1 VNRSVGEGEV
11 SPPDDLSDQ
20 VALIGL
26 AFAERWGSNRLLGVL
41 DRIAAGMSRDILL
54 ATAHSGEYADS
65 VGVLDAAIES
75 SGRPQNESLA
85 LLRGVAAGYIRGS
98 SSVRVDLVWSGP
110 SSHRV
115 PVRSTAQVL
124 TDVVAGADKDL
135 LLMTYSAKEY
145 PPLVAALRGA
155 CGRGVAVTVVV
166 ETLQGAGGAIVGR
179 EPAAAFLS
187 VPDIELW
194 HWPSSERREPGAK
207 MHAKLAVAD
216 RRILFVSSANL
227 TQAGVGKNVEAG
239 LLVTGGTA
247 PERAVEHVAQLQA
260 SGTLSR
266 LQVGEPGRSV
276 G

>member
-1 VNRSVGEGEV
+1 MGEGELAPRGDV
-11 SPPDDLSDQ
+11 SDR

-65 VGVLDAAIES
+65 VGALDAAIES

-98 SSVRVDLVWSGP
+98 NSVRVDLVWSGP

-124 TDVVAGADKDL
+124 TDVVAAAQSDV
-135 LLMTYSAKEY
+135 LLMTYSAREY
-145 PPLVAALRGA
+145 RPLLAALRGA
-155 CGRGVAVTVVV
+155 CVRGVTVTVVV
-166 ETLQGAGGAIVGR
+166 ETLQGAGGAIVGM
-179 EPAAAFLS
+179 EPATAFLG
-187 VPDIELW
+187 VPGVELW
-194 HWPSSERREPGAK
+194 HWPASERTESGAK

-227 TQAGVGKNVEAG
+227 TQAGVAKNVEAG

-247 PERAVEHVAQLQA
+247 PQRAVEHVAQLQA
-260 SGTLSR
+260 SGTLRR
-266 LQVGEPGRSV
+266 LQVGEPGMAV